1 METNAP
7 QDGVGKTSTPN
18 EAMPHMEERCTFLD
32 ATERL
37 TFFMTFSLSGEMRG
51 LLCRNTPGN
60 LES

>member
-1 METNAP
+1 
-7 QDGVGKTSTPN
+7 
-18 EAMPHMEERCTFLD
+18 MEERCTFLD

-37 TFFMTFSLSGEMRG
+37 TFFMIFSSSGEMGG